1 MTVAWWLTAYLIPRA
16 MAAGSPAATL
26 ASASSGSLGSSVTR
40 TDRMLGGRRDAHH
53 AGPAPGP
60 WPRPA
65 MRLAMAVPWM
75 PQNCPPGAR
84 PEWV

>member
-40 TDRMLGGRRDAHH
+40 TDRMLADGATPIM
-53 AGPAPGP
+53 PAPRWGRGRGP
-60 WPRPA
+60 R
-65 MRLAMAVPWM
+65 
-75 PQNCPPGAR
+75 
-84 PEWV
+84 